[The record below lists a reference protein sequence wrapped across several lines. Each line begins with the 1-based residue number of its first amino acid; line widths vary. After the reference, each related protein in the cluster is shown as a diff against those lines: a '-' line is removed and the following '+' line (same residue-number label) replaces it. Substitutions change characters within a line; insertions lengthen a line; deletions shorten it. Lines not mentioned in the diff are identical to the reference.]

1 MYIVIIGCGRFGTNL
16 SKEMSDEGN
25 DVCIIDRDANKL
37 LSLGSNFNGRKVRG
51 IEFDRE
57 VLEEAGIQEADAVIS
72 VSADDNINI
81 IVSMIAEKIY
91 NIPQIIA
98 RVNDPEKKFIYQKL
112 NIVTID
118 PIQYE
123 TEILKSKLAGSS
135 GEEKEGLINYLQKEM
150 FL

>member
-1 MYIVIIGCGRFGTNL
+1 ML
-16 SKEMSDEGN
+16 
-25 DVCIIDRDANKL
+25 
-37 LSLGSNFNGRKVRG
+37 
-51 IEFDRE
+51 
-57 VLEEAGIQEADAVIS
+57 IS
-72 VSADDNINI
+72 VI